1 MSVKITIQ
9 DASHATAQTYLNVS
23 WLKISAEDGSD
34 VTVFMPLQAAEQIA
48 TIFNNALQAPGA
60 SVAA

>member
-1 MSVKITIQ
+1 MSVKITLH
-9 DASHATAQTYLNVS
+9 DASHATAKTYMGAS

-34 VTVFMPLQAAEQIA
+34 VTVFMPLQVAEQIA